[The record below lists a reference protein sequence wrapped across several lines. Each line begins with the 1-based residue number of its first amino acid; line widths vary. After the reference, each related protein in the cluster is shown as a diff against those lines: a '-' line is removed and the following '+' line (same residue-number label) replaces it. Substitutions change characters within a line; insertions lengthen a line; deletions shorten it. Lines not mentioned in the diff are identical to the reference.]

1 MHLPLLKEI
10 ILLLSFSVV
19 IVYFLQKLKLPSILG
34 FIVTGILI
42 GPYGFSLINAVE
54 QVNLISEIG
63 VIMLLFVI
71 GMELSIKQLA
81 AMKKTVFVGGG
92 FQVAVTVLIAAIA
105 YFLLGHS
112 WNQSVFIGFLFS
124 LSSTAIV
131 LKILQDKGEITAP
144 HGRNALAILI
154 FQDII
159 VVPMMLFTPLLAG
172 QSENLIM
179 SVLVLLLKIS
189 AVALI
194 TYLSAKYI
202 VPQFMHLIAKTR
214 SKELFL
220 LTTIAICFLVVFIT
234 DKAGLSVGLGAL
246 LAGLII
252 SESEYN
258 HQATSIILPFR
269 ELFTSFFF
277 ISIGMMLD
285 LGFFVRHIGIIFIIL
300 LAVIIVKSFIAGVA
314 VMILKY
320 PARTIILTGLS
331 LFQIGE
337 FAFIL
342 SKVGIENHLLTEE
355 TKQYFLAVSIFSMLA
370 TPFIMMFSERIANW
384 ITGFKT
390 VRRLSLK
397 SAKRANTDMEARSER
412 YENHLII
419 IGYGI
424 NGSNLAKAAQFS
436 HIPYVVVEL
445 NAATVQR
452 EKEKGIPIL
461 YGDATQT
468 HILNEVNVAGSRA
481 VVIVISDSAATKTI
495 IKNIRF
501 ISQSVYL
508 LVRTRFVKDTQELLD
523 MGADNVIPEEF
534 ETSIQIFSFVLQNFL
549 VPEDDIEQ
557 FTHIIR
563 DDNYDLFKN
572 QKTRRK
578 TFQPAQLPDFNITC
592 MRINT
597 DSGRFVGHPLKEMNL
612 RANYGINILAV
623 SRGENM
629 IEQLDPNDVL
639 QQDDIIYVNG
649 KPENIE
655 KFQRL
660 IN

>member
-234 DKAGLSVGLGAL
+234 DKAGLSVGLGAR

>member
-1 MHLPLLKEI
+1 
-10 ILLLSFSVV
+10 
-19 IVYFLQKLKLPSILG
+19 
-34 FIVTGILI
+34 
-42 GPYGFSLINAVE
+42 
-54 QVNLISEIG
+54 
-63 VIMLLFVI
+63 
-71 GMELSIKQLA
+71 
-81 AMKKTVFVGGG
+81 
-92 FQVAVTVLIAAIA
+92 
-105 YFLLGHS
+105 
-112 WNQSVFIGFLFS
+112 
-124 LSSTAIV
+124 
-131 LKILQDKGEITAP
+131 
-144 HGRNALAILI
+144 
-154 FQDII
+154 
-159 VVPMMLFTPLLAG
+159 
-172 QSENLIM
+172 
-179 SVLVLLLKIS
+179 
-189 AVALI
+189 
-194 TYLSAKYI
+194 
-202 VPQFMHLIAKTR
+202 
-214 SKELFL
+214 
-220 LTTIAICFLVVFIT
+220 IT

-269 ELFTSFFF
+269 ELFTTFFF

-285 LGFFVRHIGIIFIIL
+285 LGFFIRHIGIIFIIL

-549 VPEDDIEQ
+549 VPEDDIEK